1 MICFRPSPCTRLAA
15 LVLLAACATGCH
27 TSRSAAKHAAKAE
40 EAGMFHVAAEHYLEA
55 VTRKST
61 NFEAMKGLQRTGQ
74 WVLTTM
80 VQDFDNLVLANQPE
94 QALASWHAAE
104 EYKKTLEATGVR
116 LLFPEAKRQVYESI
130 KDSHLEESYSEA
142 NMFLAEEDFE
152 AAHHVFQAI
161 LKLNPRYKDT
171 RELCDYAFCEPL
183 YRRAD
188 QAREQGR
195 FRAGL
200 NAVERLLEEDEF
212 YKDAG
217 QLRQDILEDGQFGVA
232 ILPFRN
238 TTNHPS
244 VSDNLEAS
252 LAQWLSRSKDPFLK
266 IVDRENLGFILA
278 ENELNLLGATSEN
291 APKVGELL
299 GAKAF
304 VSASISDCKY
314 HKSRLH
320 RKAKTGYEAYLIQ
333 VKTSDGGTE
342 QVTKFKEV
350 TYQRYQQTAHLTMR
364 VNFEVTSSSTGA
376 VLFSNSYDAQ
386 ATDEITYNVYDGNL
400 DHFYSTKFWNNLS
413 KVAAKAATLLLFNS
427 PRTTLRSETE
437 MLNEVRAK
445 ITELAAPKIQQTIVT
460 SVQ

>member
-1 MICFRPSPCTRLAA
+1 MIRFQTPPCA
-15 LVLLAACATGCH
+15 LFFAVMFLAACSAGCH
-27 TSRSAAKHAAKAE
+27 TSRSATRNGAKAE
-40 EAGMFHVAAEHYLEA
+40 EVGMFHVAAEHYFEA

-61 NFEAMKGLQRTGQ
+61 NFEAMQGLQRTGQ

-94 QALASWHAAE
+94 QALSSWHAAE
-104 EYKKTLEATGVR
+104 EYKETLEATGVR
-116 LLFPEAKRQVYESI
+116 LQFPAARRQVYESI
-130 KDSHLEESYSEA
+130 KDSHLAESYSEA

-152 AAHHVFQAI
+152 AAHHVFRAI
-161 LKLNPRYKDT
+161 LKLNPNYKDT

-183 YRRAD
+183 YRRAV
-188 QAREQGR
+188 QAREQSR
-195 FRAGL
+195 FRSAL
-200 NAVERLLEEDEF
+200 ISVERLLDKDEF

-217 QLRQDILEDGQFGVA
+217 LLRQKILEDGQFGVA

-238 TTNHPS
+238 MTNNPS
-244 VSDNLEAS
+244 VSDNLEATI
-252 LAQWLSRSKDPFLK
+252 AQWLSRSEDPFLK

-304 VSASISDCKY
+304 VSASVSDCKY

-320 RKAKTGYEAYLIQ
+320 RKAKTGYEAYRIQ

-350 TYQRYQQTAHLTMR
+350 TYQRYNQTAHLTMR
-364 VNFEVTSSSTGA
+364 VNIELTSSSTGA
-376 VLFSNSYDAQ
+376 VLFSSSFDAQ
-386 ATDEITYNVYDGNL
+386 ATDEITYNVYEGNL
-400 DHFYSTKFWNNLS
+400 DNFYSTKFWNNLS

-437 MLNEVRAK
+437 MLDEVRGK
-445 ITELAAPKIQQTIVT
+445 ITELAAPKIEQILVN